1 MTENKLTRRNPLFS
15 SIALFCVLAGGLLL
29 WRSLGQA
36 SAGENLDGYS
46 SFSVAFSFLVALT
59 LTGLVTGQIG
69 LIRGEKPA
77 ALAILALLFNALV
90 FLSAI
95 ILIPG

>member
-1 MTENKLTRRNPLFS
+1 
-15 SIALFCVLAGGLLL
+15 
-29 WRSLGQA
+29 
-36 SAGENLDGYS
+36 
-46 SFSVAFSFLVALT
+46 
-59 LTGLVTGQIG
+59 VTGQIG